1 MVSASAYYSSSKEG
15 VWVKFD
21 YMAQPVYGDP
31 LLPNSAQQ
39 YHNDDSARDV
49 VHPGGA
55 EKTVRTKSE
64 KRISKHKVVSP
75 RLSITLC
82 LQTFMDTV
90 GSMSVVR
97 SPLEFFEICWSQT
110 CGPIAGLIL
119 HLIAPSR
126 RAGNIGREASSC
138 GSTVAFEE
146 RAISFCFWYLPQPL
160 AYILYSQ
167 HPP

>member
-15 VWVKFD
+15 VWGKLD
-21 YMAQPVYGDP
+21 YMAQPVYGEP

-75 RLSITLC
+75 RLSMT
-82 LQTFMDTV
+82 
-90 GSMSVVR
+90 
-97 SPLEFFEICWSQT
+97 
-110 CGPIAGLIL
+110 
-119 HLIAPSR
+119 
-126 RAGNIGREASSC
+126 
-138 GSTVAFEE
+138 
-146 RAISFCFWYLPQPL
+146 
-160 AYILYSQ
+160 
-167 HPP
+167 